1 LRVAIDAAPLITPVG
16 GTRRYVVELTRALA
30 QQFPGDE
37 LHLLSDQMSWALPE
51 RLRGFSNV
59 VAEPPRWRGLRGSW
73 WLSGLPL
80 ELKRRRIDVFH
91 GTDFAVPYVPLIPSV
106 MMVHDLSPWKRDP
119 LRPAG
124 SGRVRERAPY
134 LMRIATRIL
143 TPTEAIREE
152 LATTFGIPR
161 RRITAIHLAAFDADD
176 EPPADPGQHDETAV
190 PAPYLLYVGAR
201 QARKNIPV
209 LMQSWHSVRRTNPA
223 VSLVIVGPAGGGDER
238 MQREDGLYIF
248 DPLPDTV
255 VSRLLSGAAAFVYP
269 SLYEGFGLPVLEAMK
284 AGVPVIT
291 SLDPAITEVAGG
303 AALQVDVTSPEAL
316 SQAILCVVASFELQL
331 RLRDQ
336 GRQRASAF
344 SWRRTAL
351 QTRDVYSEAIRRF

>member
-1 LRVAIDAAPLITPVG
+1 
-16 GTRRYVVELTRALA
+16 
-30 QQFPGDE
+30 
-37 LHLLSDQMSWALPE
+37 MSWALPD

-59 VAEPPRWRGLRGSW
+59 VAQPPRWRGLRGSW
-73 WLSGLPL
+73 WLSGLAL
-80 ELKRRRIDVFH
+80 ELERRQIDVFH
-91 GTDFAVPYVPLIPSV
+91 GTDFSVPYIPLIPSV
-106 MMVHDLSPWKRDP
+106 MMVHDLSPWRRDP

-143 TPTEAIREE
+143 TPTEAVRNE

-161 RRITAIHLAAFDADD
+161 RRITAIPLAAFEADD
-176 EPPADPGQHDETAV
+176 EPQAEPGPSDETAV
-190 PAPYLLYVGAR
+190 PAPYLLYVGTR
-201 QARKNIPV
+201 EARKNIPLLV
-209 LMQSWHSVRRTNPA
+209 QSWRNARRTNPA
-223 VSLVIVGPAGGGDER
+223 VALVIVGPGGEGDQR
-238 MQREDGLYIF
+238 MKPEDGLYVF
-248 DPLPDTV
+248 GPLADADV
-255 VSRLLSGAAAFVYP
+255 GRLLSGAAAFVYP

-316 SQAILCVVASFELQL
+316 SQAISCVVASSELQL

-336 GRQRASAF
+336 GRQRAAAF
-344 SWRRTAL
+344 SWGRTAR
-351 QTRDVYSEAIRRF
+351 QTRDIYREAISRF